1 MMKESGFKIMLVAVE
16 KDKSTSLYRYL
27 LNEDGTVYEAVDG
40 IDEATG
46 GNKAASAF
54 LEEKVEEMLNTGKY
68 AKSDFIIVK
77 DFEYAIETDIYA

>member
-1 MMKESGFKIMLVAVE
+1 MMKESGFKIMLAVNK
-16 KDKSTSLYRYL
+16 KDSSTSMYKYL
-27 LNEDGTVYEAVDG
+27 LNEDGSVYEAVDG
-40 IDEATG
+40 TDEATG

-68 AKSDFIIVK
+68 AKSDFIIIK